1 MSVFSLLER
10 GAQRCDG
17 RPFAVFE
24 GVETSY
30 AETLSLAK
38 RIAAALSVAGFGPGD
53 HAAVLSPNDPV
64 AFTAAFGIFGAGMA
78 YVPAN
83 PHNPPAAIAS
93 ALNLV
98 DVRVLFYH
106 SAMAALVDQV
116 RASLPKIALFVAL
129 GTPCSGDRTLDH
141 FIAEHDAQVPRIAA
155 TLTDTAFVGQTGG
168 TTGEPKGVLLSH
180 RAVFAFVEKYLAEM
194 SYPAPVLLAA
204 TPLTHAAGM
213 LAMPIIAQG
222 GTIVMMARPDLPRFL
237 DLISERQVTTTFL
250 PPTVIYRLLDLPGA
264 ESRDF
269 SSLRHFI
276 YGAAPMSVS
285 RLKQA
290 LALFGPVMAQCYGQ
304 TECHTFV
311 TFMRPEDH
319 FIHGQL
325 AGDDRL
331 SACGRPSIGTRV
343 VIKGE
348 DGSILAD
355 GIPGEICVESDLAM
369 TGYYRNEAATA
380 EVLRD
385 GLIHTGDI
393 GFVDGDGFLHIV
405 DRKKDLIITGGFNV
419 YPAEVE
425 QVVNSHPAV
434 ADCGVVGLPDS
445 DWGEAVTVV
454 VELKPGAAV
463 SAQELLDYCR
473 PQLGGVKTPKHVA
486 FWPELPRS
494 PVGKVLRKEIR
505 ARIRDAG
512 TFEEN
517 TLTGARRD

>member
-1 MSVFSLLER
+1 MSVFTLLER
-10 GAQRCDG
+10 GAQRCDS
-17 RPFAVFE
+17 RPFAVLD

-30 AETLSLAK
+30 ADALELAQ
-38 RIAAALSVAGFGPGD
+38 RIAAALGHAGFGPGD

-64 AFTAAFGIFGAGMA
+64 AFTASFGIFGAGMA

-83 PHNPPAAIAS
+83 PSNPAAAIAK

-106 SAMAALVDQV
+106 SAMAALVDEIRTFV
-116 RASLPKIALFVAL
+116 PKIALFVAL
-129 GTPCSGDRTLDH
+129 ETPCSGDPNLAQ
-141 FIAEHDAQVPRIAA
+141 FIAGHDAKPVKAIPD
-155 TLTDTAFVGQTGG
+155 LTDAAFIGQTGG

-180 RAVFAFVEKYLAEM
+180 RAVFAFVEKFLAEM

-213 LAMPIIAQG
+213 LAMPIVAQG
-222 GTIVMMARPDLPRFL
+222 GTIVMMARPDLSRFL
-237 DLISERQVTTTFL
+237 DLIAEYRVTTTFL
-250 PPTVIYRLLDLPGA
+250 PPTVIYRLIDLPGGDT
-264 ESRDF
+264 RDF
-269 SSLRHFI
+269 SSLRHFM

-290 LALFGPVMAQCYGQ
+290 IALFGPVMAQSYGQ

-319 FIHGQL
+319 FIDGRL
-325 AGDDRL
+325 AEDDRL

-348 DGSILAD
+348 DDVVLPD
-355 GIPGEICVESDLAM
+355 GVPGEICVQSDLAM
-369 TGYYRNEAATA
+369 SGYYQNEAATA

-393 GFVDGDGFLHIV
+393 GFIDGDGFLHIV

-425 QVVNSHPAV
+425 QVINGHPAV
-434 ADCGVVGLPDS
+434 SDCGVIGLPDAE
-445 DWGEAVTVV
+445 WGEAVTVV
-454 VELKPGAAV
+454 VELKPGLTL
-463 SAQELLDYCR
+463 STEELLNYCR
-473 PQLGGVKTPKHVA
+473 PLLGGVKSPKHVI

-494 PVGKVLRKEIR
+494 AVGKVLRKEIR
-505 ARIRDAG
+505 SRISAALA
-512 TFEEN
+512 E
-517 TLTGARRD
+517 A

>member
-1 MSVFSLLER
+1 MSIFTLLER

-17 RPFAVFE
+17 RPFAVFD

-30 AETLSLAK
+30 AQALGLAQ
-38 RIAAALSVAGFGPGD
+38 RIAAALGAAGFGPGS

-83 PHNPPAAIAS
+83 PHNPAPAIAS

-106 SAMAALVDQV
+106 SAMAAVVAEIRD
-116 RASLPKIALFVAL
+116 SLPKVVLFVAM
-129 GTPCSGDRTLDH
+129 GTPCNGDPTLEQ
-141 FIAEHDAQVPRIAA
+141 FIAGHEAQPPRALAA
-155 TLTDTAFVGQTGG
+155 LTDAAYVGQTGG

-194 SYPAPVLLAA
+194 PHPAPVLLAA

-213 LAMPIIAQG
+213 LAMPIVAQG

-237 DLISERQVTTTFL
+237 DLIAEQRVTTTFL

-264 ESRDF
+264 ETRDF

-290 LALFGPVMAQCYGQ
+290 LAMFGPVMAQCYGQ

-319 FIHGQL
+319 FVDGRL
-325 AGDDRL
+325 ADDARL

-343 VIKGE
+343 VIKGD
-348 DGSILAD
+348 DGAILPD
-355 GIPGEICVESDLAM
+355 GIPGEICVQSDLAM
-369 TGYYRNEAATA
+369 TGYYRNDSATA

-425 QVVNSHPAV
+425 QVVNSHPTV
-434 ADCGVVGLPDS
+434 ADCGVIGLPDA

-463 SAQELLDYCR
+463 SEQDLIDYCR
-473 PQLGGVKTPKHVA
+473 PRLGGVKTPKHIF

-505 ARIRDAG
+505 ARISVPVYDNELEKVAER
-512 TFEEN
+512 
-517 TLTGARRD
+517 

>member
-1 MSVFSLLER
+1 MSVFTLLER

-17 RPFAVFE
+17 RPFAVLD
-24 GVETSY
+24 GIETSY
-30 AETLSLAK
+30 AQALDLAK
-38 RIAAALSVAGFGPGD
+38 RIAAALADSGFGPGD

-83 PHNPPAAIAS
+83 PANPAAAIAS

-106 SAMAALVDQV
+106 SAMAAVVDEI
-116 RASLPKIALFVAL
+116 RNSLPKVTLFVAL
-129 GTPCSGDRTLDH
+129 GAPCSGDAALDQ
-141 FIAEHDAQVPRIAA
+141 FIAGHDAQAPRALPA
-155 TLTDTAFVGQTGG
+155 LTDAAFVGQTGG
-168 TTGEPKGVLLSH
+168 TTGEPKGVLISH

-194 SYPAPVLLAA
+194 PYPAPVLLAA

-213 LAMPIIAQG
+213 LAMPIVAQG

-237 DLISERQVTTTFL
+237 DLIAERHVTTTFL
-250 PPTVIYRLLDLPGA
+250 PPTVIYRLIELPGA
-264 ESRDF
+264 DTRDF

-290 LALFGPVMAQCYGQ
+290 IGLFGPVMAQSYGQ

-319 FIHGQL
+319 FTDGRL
-325 AGDDRL
+325 ADDGRL

-343 VIKGE
+343 VIKDE
-348 DGSILAD
+348 DGAILTD
-355 GIPGEICVESDLAM
+355 GVPGEICVQSDLAM
-369 TGYYRNEAATA
+369 SGYYRNEAATA

-385 GLIHTGDI
+385 GFIHTGDI
-393 GFVDGDGFLHIV
+393 GFIDGDGFLHIV

-434 ADCGVVGLPDS
+434 SDCGVIGLPDD
-445 DWGEAVTVV
+445 DWGEAVTAV
-454 VELKPGAAV
+454 VEIKPGQSL
-463 SAQELLDYCR
+463 SAEELLEYCR
-473 PQLGGVKTPKHVA
+473 PKLGGVKSPKHVI
-486 FWPELPRS
+486 FTPELPRS
-494 PVGKVLRKEIR
+494 AVGKVLRKEIR
-505 ARIRDAG
+505 SQFR
-512 TFEEN
+512 N
-517 TLTGARRD
+517 SVLTKPAVI

>member
-1 MSVFSLLER
+1 MSIFTLLER
-10 GAQRCDG
+10 GAKRCDG
-17 RPFAVFE
+17 RPFAVFD

-30 AETLSLAK
+30 AQALGLAQ
-38 RIAAALSVAGFGPGD
+38 RIAAALGTAGFGPGS

-83 PHNPPAAIAS
+83 PHNPAPAIAS

-106 SAMAALVDQV
+106 SAMAAVVAEIRD
-116 RASLPKIALFVAL
+116 SLPKVALFVAL
-129 GTPCSGDRTLDH
+129 GTPCSGDPTLEQ
-141 FIAEHDAQVPRIAA
+141 FIAGHEAQPPRALAA
-155 TLTDTAFVGQTGG
+155 LTDAAYVGQTGG

-194 SYPAPVLLAA
+194 PHPAPVLLAA

-213 LAMPIIAQG
+213 LAMPIVAQG
-222 GTIVMMARPDLPRFL
+222 GTIVMMARPDLPRFI
-237 DLISERQVTTTFL
+237 DLIAEQRVTTTFL

-264 ESRDF
+264 ETRDF

-290 LALFGPVMAQCYGQ
+290 LTLFGPVMAQCYGQ
-304 TECHTFV
+304 TECHSFI

-319 FIHGQL
+319 FVDGRL
-325 AGDDRL
+325 ADDARL

-343 VIKGE
+343 VIKGD
-348 DGSILAD
+348 DGAILPD
-355 GIPGEICVESDLAM
+355 GIPGEICVQSDLAM
-369 TGYYRNEAATA
+369 TGYYRNDSATA

-425 QVVNSHPAV
+425 QVVNSHPTV
-434 ADCGVVGLPDS
+434 ADCGVIGLSDA

-463 SAQELLDYCR
+463 SEQDLIDYCR
-473 PQLGGVKTPKHVA
+473 PRLGGVKTPKHVF

-505 ARIRDAG
+505 ARISVPV
-512 TFEEN
+512 
-517 TLTGARRD
+517 

>member
-1 MSVFSLLER
+1 MSVFTLLER
-10 GAQRCDG
+10 GAQRCEG
-17 RPFAVFE
+17 RPFAVLD

-30 AETLSLAK
+30 AQALNLAK
-38 RIAAALSVAGFGPGD
+38 RIAAALADAGYGPGD

-64 AFTAAFGIFGAGMA
+64 AFTASFGIFGAGMA

-83 PHNPPAAIAS
+83 PGNPAAAIAS

-106 SAMAALVDQV
+106 SAMAAVVDEI
-116 RASLPKIALFVAL
+116 RSSTPKIALFIAL
-129 GTPCSGDRTLDH
+129 GTPCSGDATLEQ
-141 FIAEHDAQVPRIAA
+141 FIAGHDAQPLRAIPA
-155 TLTDTAFVGQTGG
+155 LTDTAFVGQTGG

-180 RAVFAFVEKYLAEM
+180 RAVFGFVEKYLAEM
-194 SYPAPVLLAA
+194 AYPAPVLLAA

-213 LAMPIIAQG
+213 LAMPIVAQG

-237 DLISERQVTTTFL
+237 DLIAEHRVTTTFL
-250 PPTVIYRLLDLPGA
+250 PPTVIYRLIDLPGA
-264 ESRDF
+264 ASHDF

-290 LALFGPVMAQCYGQ
+290 IALFGPVMAQSYGQ

-319 FIHGQL
+319 FMDGRL
-325 AGDDRL
+325 ADDSRL

-348 DGSILAD
+348 DGAILPD
-355 GIPGEICVESDLAM
+355 GVPGEICVQSDLAM
-369 TGYYRNEAATA
+369 SGYYQNEAATA

-393 GFVDGDGFLHIV
+393 GFIDGDGFLHIV

-434 ADCGVVGLPDS
+434 SDCGVIGLPDA

-454 VELKPGAAV
+454 VELKQGLAL
-463 SAQELLDYCR
+463 SAQQLIDFCR
-473 PQLGGVKTPKHVA
+473 PLLGGVKSPKHVA
-486 FWPELPRS
+486 FWAELPRS
-494 PVGKVLRKEIR
+494 AVGKVLRKEIR
-505 ARIRDAG
+505 NRISAADLD
-512 TFEEN
+512 T
-517 TLTGARRD
+517 

>member
-1 MSVFSLLER
+1 MSIFTLLER

-17 RPFAVFE
+17 RPFAVFD

-30 AETLSLAK
+30 AQALGLAQ
-38 RIAAALSVAGFGPGD
+38 RIAAALGAAGFGPGS

-83 PHNPPAAIAS
+83 PHNPAPSIAS

-106 SAMAALVDQV
+106 SAMAALVGEIRDH
-116 RASLPKIALFVAL
+116 LPKVKLFVAL
-129 GTPCSGDRTLDH
+129 GTPCGADPTLDQ
-141 FIAEHDAQVPRIAA
+141 FIAGHTAQRPRALAA
-155 TLTDTAFVGQTGG
+155 LTDAAFVGQTGG

-180 RAVFAFVEKYLAEM
+180 RAVFAFAEKYLAEIPH
-194 SYPAPVLLAA
+194 PAPVLLAA

-213 LAMPIIAQG
+213 LAMPIVAQG

-237 DLISERQVTTTFL
+237 DLITEQRVTTTFL

-264 ESRDF
+264 ETRDF

-319 FIHGQL
+319 FVDGRL
-325 AGDDRL
+325 ADDARL

-343 VIKGE
+343 VIKGD
-348 DGSILAD
+348 DGAILPD
-355 GIPGEICVESDLAM
+355 GIPGEICVQSDLAM
-369 TGYYRNEAATA
+369 TG
-380 EVLRD
+380 
-385 GLIHTGDI
+385 
-393 GFVDGDGFLHIV
+393 
-405 DRKKDLIITGGFNV
+405 
-419 YPAEVE
+419 
-425 QVVNSHPAV
+425 
-434 ADCGVVGLPDS
+434 
-445 DWGEAVTVV
+445 
-454 VELKPGAAV
+454 
-463 SAQELLDYCR
+463 
-473 PQLGGVKTPKHVA
+473 
-486 FWPELPRS
+486 
-494 PVGKVLRKEIR
+494 
-505 ARIRDAG
+505 
-512 TFEEN
+512 
-517 TLTGARRD
+517 

>member
-17 RPFAVFE
+17 RPFAIFD
-24 GVETSY
+24 GVKTSY
-30 AETLSLAK
+30 AQALTLAR
-38 RIAAALSVAGFGPGD
+38 RIAAALGAAGFGPGA

-64 AFTAAFGIFGAGMA
+64 AFAAAFGIFGAGMA

-83 PHNPPAAIAS
+83 PHNAPAAIAS
-93 ALNLV
+93 AMNLV

-106 SAMAALVDQV
+106 GAMAPLVAEIRGQ
-116 RASLPKIALFVAL
+116 LPKVDLFIALDAPCNGDPTLEVFIAGHDSSAPQPFVAL
-129 GTPCSGDRTLDH
+129 
-141 FIAEHDAQVPRIAA
+141 A
-155 TLTDTAFVGQTGG
+155 DTAFVGQTGG

-194 SYPAPVLLAA
+194 PQPAPVLLAA

-213 LAMPIIAQG
+213 LAMPIVAQG
-222 GTIVMMARPDLPRFL
+222 GTIVMMSRPDLPRFL
-237 DLISERQVTTTFL
+237 DLIAEQRVTTTFL

-264 ESRDF
+264 GARDF
-269 SSLRHFI
+269 SSLRQFI
-276 YGAAPMSVS
+276 YGAAPMSVT

-290 LALFGPVMAQCYGQ
+290 IAVFGPVMAQSYGQ

-319 FIHGQL
+319 FIDGKL
-325 AGDDRL
+325 ADDARL
-331 SACGRPSIGTRV
+331 SACGRPSLGTRI
-343 VIKGE
+343 VIKDD
-348 DGSILAD
+348 DGAVLPD
-355 GIPGEICVESDLAM
+355 GVPGEICVQSDLAM
-369 TGYYRNEAATA
+369 TGYYRNDGATA

-393 GFVDGDGFLHIV
+393 GFVDADGFLHIV

-434 ADCGVVGLPDS
+434 ADCGVVGIPDA

-454 VELKPGAAV
+454 VETRAGATL
-463 SAQELLDYCR
+463 SAQDLIDYCR
-473 PQLGGVKTPKHVA
+473 PRLGGVKTPKHVE
-486 FWPELPRS
+486 FWADLPRS

-505 ARIRDAG
+505 ARLAG
-512 TFEEN
+512 SS
-517 TLTGARRD
+517 A

>member
-17 RPFAVFE
+17 RPFAVFD

-30 AETLSLAK
+30 TEALSLAK
-38 RIAAALSVAGFGPGD
+38 RIATALGSAGFGLGD

-64 AFTAAFGIFGAGMA
+64 AFTTAFGIFGADMA

-98 DVRVLFYH
+98 DVHVLFYH
-106 SAMAALVDQV
+106 SAMAAVVDEI
-116 RASLPKIALFVAL
+116 RDSLPKVALFVAL
-129 GTPCSGDRTLDH
+129 GTPCGGDPTLEQ
-141 FIAEHDAQVPRIAA
+141 FIAGHDAQPPRGLT

-194 SYPAPVLLAA
+194 PYAAPVLLAA

-213 LAMPIIAQG
+213 LAMPIVAQG

-237 DLISERQVTTTFL
+237 DLIAERQVTTTFL
-250 PPTVIYRLLDLPGA
+250 PPTVIYRLIDLPGA
-264 ESRDF
+264 ETRDF

-290 LALFGPVMAQCYGQ
+290 IALFGPVMAQSYGQ

-319 FIHGQL
+319 FTDGRL
-325 AGDDRL
+325 ADDGRL

-348 DGSILAD
+348 DGAVLSD
-355 GIPGEICVESDLAM
+355 GVPGEICVQSDLAM
-369 TGYYRNEAATA
+369 TGYYQNEAATA

-385 GLIHTGDI
+385 GFIHTGDI
-393 GFVDGDGFLHIV
+393 GFMDGDGFLHIV

-434 ADCGVVGLPDS
+434 SDCGVIGLPDD
-445 DWGEAVTVV
+445 DWGEAVTAV
-454 VELKPGAAV
+454 VEIKQGQTL
-463 SAQELLDYCR
+463 SAEELLEYCR
-473 PQLGGVKTPKHVA
+473 PKLGGVKSPKNVI
-486 FWPELPRS
+486 FTSELPRS
-494 PVGKVLRKEIR
+494 AVGKVLRKEIR
-505 ARIRDAG
+505 SRVQNS
-512 TFEEN
+512 TPTKPN
-517 TLTGARRD
+517 VS

>member
-10 GAQRCDG
+10 GAHRCDG
-17 RPFAVFE
+17 RPFAVFD

-30 AETLSLAK
+30 AHALGLAQ
-38 RIAAALSVAGFGPGD
+38 RIAAALGAAGFGPGS

-83 PHNPPAAIAS
+83 PHNPAHSIAS

-106 SAMAALVDQV
+106 TAMAALVSEIRD
-116 RASLPKIALFVAL
+116 RLPKVALFVAL
-129 GTPCSGDRTLDH
+129 GTPCGADPSLED
-141 FIAEHDAQVPRIAA
+141 FIAGHAAKSPRALAA
-155 TLTDTAFVGQTGG
+155 LTDAAFVGQTGG
-168 TTGEPKGVLLSH
+168 TTGEPKGVLLSQ

-194 SYPAPVLLAA
+194 PYEAPVLLAA

-213 LAMPIIAQG
+213 LAMPIVAQG

-237 DLISERQVTTTFL
+237 DLIAERRVTTTFL
-250 PPTVIYRLLDLPGA
+250 PPTVIYRLLDLPDA

-319 FIHGQL
+319 FVDGRL
-325 AGDDRL
+325 ADDARL

-343 VIKGE
+343 VIKGD
-348 DGSILAD
+348 DGAILPD
-355 GIPGEICVESDLAM
+355 GIPGEICVQSDLAM
-369 TGYYRNEAATA
+369 TGYYRNDSATA

-385 GLIHTGDI
+385 GMIHTGDI
-393 GFVDGDGFLHIV
+393 GFVDGDRFLHIV

-434 ADCGVVGLPDS
+434 ADCGVIGLPDA

-454 VELKPGAAV
+454 VERRPGAAV
-463 SAQELLDYCR
+463 SEQELLDYCR

-505 ARIRDAG
+505 ARINVPAED
-512 TFEEN
+512 N
-517 TLTGARRD
+517 

>member
-10 GAQRCDG
+10 GVQRCDG
-17 RPFAVFE
+17 RPFAVFN
-24 GVETSY
+24 GAETSY
-30 AETLSLAK
+30 AQALGLAR
-38 RIAAALSVAGFGPGD
+38 RIAAALSAAGFGPGD

-83 PHNPPAAIAS
+83 PHNPAPAIAS

-98 DVRVLFYH
+98 DVRVLLYH
-106 SAMAALVDQV
+106 GAMAPLVDEMRGSLPKVTRFIALETPSSGDQSLAQFIDGHDHPSTQV
-116 RASLPKIALFVAL
+116 RAS
-129 GTPCSGDRTLDH
+129 
-141 FIAEHDAQVPRIAA
+141 
-155 TLTDTAFVGQTGG
+155 LTDTAFVGQTGG

-180 RAVFAFVEKYLAEM
+180 RAVFAFVEKFLAEM
-194 SYPAPVLLAA
+194 PHPAPVLLAA

-213 LAMPIIAQG
+213 LAMPIVAQG
-222 GTIVMMARPDLPRFL
+222 GTIVMMDRPDLPRFL
-237 DLISERQVTTTFL
+237 DLIAEHRVTTTFL

-264 ESRDF
+264 AGRDF

-276 YGAAPMSVS
+276 YGAAPMSIS
-285 RLKQA
+285 RLKEA
-290 LALFGPVMAQCYGQ
+290 LATFGPVMAQCYGQ

-319 FIHGQL
+319 FIDGRL

-331 SACGRPSIGTRV
+331 SACGRPSIGTRL
-343 VIKGE
+343 VIKDD
-348 DGSILAD
+348 DGAILDA
-355 GIPGEICVESDLAM
+355 GTPGEICIESDLAM
-369 TGYYRNEAATA
+369 TGYYKNAAATA

-425 QVVNSHPAV
+425 QVVNSHPDV
-434 ADCGVVGLPDS
+434 ADCGVVGLPDA

-454 VELKPGAAV
+454 AELKPGAAM

-473 PQLGGVKTPKHVA
+473 PKLGGVKTPKHVA

-494 PVGKVLRKEIR
+494 AVGKVLRKEIR
-505 ARIRDAG
+505 TRIRDAG
-512 TFEEN
+512 TIEEDAP
-517 TLTGARRD
+517 TGSLRD

>member
-1 MSVFSLLER
+1 MSVFALLER

-17 RPFAVFE
+17 RPFAVLD

-30 AETLSLAK
+30 AEALGLAQ
-38 RIAAALSVAGFGPGD
+38 RIAAALGAAGFGPGS

-106 SAMAALVDQV
+106 SAMAAVVDEI
-116 RASLPKIALFVAL
+116 RDLLPKVSLFVAL
-129 GTPCSGDRTLDH
+129 ASPSGGDPTLDQ
-141 FIAEHDAQVPRIAA
+141 FIAGHNARPPLALAKI
-155 TLTDTAFVGQTGG
+155 TDTAFVGQTGG
-168 TTGEPKGVLLSH
+168 TTGEPKGVLLSQ

-194 SYPAPVLLAA
+194 FYPAPVLLAA

-213 LAMPIIAQG
+213 LAMPIVAQG

-237 DLISERQVTTTFL
+237 DLIAERQVTTTFL

-264 ESRDF
+264 DTRDF

-319 FIHGQL
+319 FIDGRL

-331 SACGRPSIGTRV
+331 SACGRPSIGTRL
-343 VIKGE
+343 VIKDD
-348 DGSILAD
+348 DGAILDA
-355 GIPGEICVESDLAM
+355 GAPGEICIESDLAM
-369 TGYYRNEAATA
+369 TGYYKNDAATA

-425 QVVNSHPAV
+425 QVVNSHPDV
-434 ADCGVVGLPDS
+434 ADCGVVGLPDA

-454 VELKPGAAV
+454 AELKPGAAM

-473 PQLGGVKTPKHVA
+473 PKLGGVKTPKHVA

-494 PVGKVLRKEIR
+494 AVGKVLRKEIR
-505 ARIRDAG
+505 TRIRDAG
-512 TFEEN
+512 TIEEDAPIGS
-517 TLTGARRD
+517 LRD

>member
-1 MSVFSLLER
+1 MSVFTLLER

-17 RPFAVFE
+17 RPFAVFD

-30 AETLSLAK
+30 AEALSLAR
-38 RIAAALSVAGFGPGD
+38 RIAAALGAAGFGPGD

-83 PHNPPAAIAS
+83 PHNPAASIVS
-93 ALNLV
+93 ALDLV

-106 SAMAALVDQV
+106 SAMAALVDEIRDSV
-116 RASLPKIALFVAL
+116 PKVARFIAL
-129 GTPCSGDRTLDH
+129 GTPCSGDSTLDQ
-141 FIAEHDAQVPRIAA
+141 FIAGHDAQPASAVAA
-155 TLTDTAFVGQTGG
+155 LTDTAFVGQTGG

-194 SYPAPVLLAA
+194 AYPAPVLLAA

-213 LAMPIIAQG
+213 LAMPIVAQG

-237 DLISERQVTTTFL
+237 DLIAEYRVTTTFL
-250 PPTVIYRLLDLPGA
+250 PPTVIYRLIDLPG
-264 ESRDF
+264 SDTRDY

-276 YGAAPMSVS
+276 YGAAPMSIS

-290 LALFGPVMAQCYGQ
+290 IALFGPVMAQCYGQ

-319 FIHGQL
+319 FIGGRL
-325 AGDDRL
+325 ADEGRL

-343 VIKGE
+343 FIKGE
-348 DGSILAD
+348 DGVILAD
-355 GIPGEICVESDLAM
+355 GTPGEICVQSDLAM
-369 TGYYRNEAATA
+369 TGYYRNSAATQ

-393 GFVDGDGFLHIV
+393 GFLDGDGFLHIV

-434 ADCGVVGLPDS
+434 SDCGVIGLPDA

-454 VELKPGAAV
+454 VELKAGTAV

-473 PQLGGVKTPKHVA
+473 PQLGGVKTPKHVI

-494 PVGKVLRKEIR
+494 AVGKVLRKEIR
-505 ARIRDAG
+505 SQISTADPA
-512 TFEEN
+512 
-517 TLTGARRD
+517 A

>member
-1 MSVFSLLER
+1 MSIFTLLER
-10 GAQRCDG
+10 GAKRCDG
-17 RPFAVFE
+17 RPFAVLD

-30 AETLSLAK
+30 PQALGLAQ
-38 RIAAALSVAGFGPGD
+38 RVAAALGAAGFGPGS

-83 PHNPPAAIAS
+83 PHNPAPAIAS

-106 SAMAALVDQV
+106 SAMAAVVGEIRD
-116 RASLPKIALFVAL
+116 SLPKVTLFVAL
-129 GTPCSGDRTLDH
+129 GTPCSGDPTLEQ
-141 FIAEHDAQVPRIAA
+141 FIAGHEAQPPRSLAA
-155 TLTDTAFVGQTGG
+155 LTDAAYVGQTGG
-168 TTGEPKGVLLSH
+168 TSGEPKGVLLSH

-194 SYPAPVLLAA
+194 PHPAPVLLAA

-213 LAMPIIAQG
+213 LAMPIVAQG

-237 DLISERQVTTTFL
+237 DLIAEQRVTTTFL

-264 ESRDF
+264 ETRDF

-304 TECHTFV
+304 TECHSFV

-319 FIHGQL
+319 FVDGRI
-325 AGDDRL
+325 ADDARL

-343 VIKGE
+343 VIKGD
-348 DGSILAD
+348 DGAILAD
-355 GIPGEICVESDLAM
+355 GIPGEICVQSDLAM
-369 TGYYRNEAATA
+369 TGYYRNDSATT

-425 QVVNSHPAV
+425 QVVNGHPAV
-434 ADCGVVGLPDS
+434 ADCGVIGLPDA

-463 SAQELLDYCR
+463 SEQELLDYCR
-473 PQLGGVKTPKHVA
+473 PRLGGVKTPKHVA

-505 ARIRDAG
+505 ARISVPA
-512 TFEEN
+512 
-517 TLTGARRD
+517 

>member
-17 RPFAVFE
+17 RPFAVFD

-30 AETLSLAK
+30 AEALSLAK
-38 RIAAALSVAGFGPGD
+38 QIAAALGSAGFGLGD

-64 AFTAAFGIFGAGMA
+64 AFTAAFGIFGADMA

-106 SAMAALVDQV
+106 SAMAAVV
-116 RASLPKIALFVAL
+116 EEIRAALPKVALFVAL
-129 GTPCSGDRTLDH
+129 DSPSGGDPTLDQ
-141 FIAEHDAQVPRIAA
+141 FIAGHDASPPWARAMLA
-155 TLTDTAFVGQTGG
+155 DTAFVGQTGG

-180 RAVFAFVEKYLAEM
+180 RAVFAFVEKFLAEM

-213 LAMPIIAQG
+213 LAMPIVAQG

-237 DLISERQVTTTFL
+237 DLIAERRVTTTFL

-264 ESRDF
+264 DTRDF

-319 FIHGQL
+319 FIDGRL
-325 AGDDRL
+325 ADDDRL

-348 DGSILAD
+348 DDSILPV
-355 GIPGEICVESDLAM
+355 GIPGEICVQSDLAM
-369 TGYYRNEAATA
+369 TGYYRNDSATA

-425 QVVNSHPAV
+425 QVVNGHPAV
-434 ADCGVVGLPDS
+434 ADCGVIGLPDA

-454 VELKPGAAV
+454 VELRPGAAV
-463 SAQELLDYCR
+463 SEQELLDYCR
-473 PQLGGVKTPKHVA
+473 PRLGGVKTPKHVA

-505 ARIRDAG
+505 ARISVP
-512 TFEEN
+512 T
-517 TLTGARRD
+517 

>member
-17 RPFAVFE
+17 RPFAVFD

-30 AETLSLAK
+30 AEALNLAR
-38 RIAAALSVAGFGPGD
+38 RIAAALGAVGFGPGS

-64 AFTAAFGIFGAGMA
+64 AFTAAFGIFGSGMA

-83 PHNPPAAIAS
+83 PHNAAASIAS

-106 SAMAALVDQV
+106 SAMAPLVAEI
-116 RASLPKIALFVAL
+116 RERLPKVALFVAL
-129 GTPCSGDRTLDH
+129 DAPFNGDPSLEAL
-141 FIAEHDAQVPRIAA
+141 IAGHDGSAPQPIAPLA
-155 TLTDTAFVGQTGG
+155 DAAFVGQTGG

-194 SYPAPVLLAA
+194 PQPAPVLLAA

-213 LAMPIIAQG
+213 LAMPIVAQG

-237 DLISERQVTTTFL
+237 DLIAEKRVTTTFL

-264 ESRDF
+264 DSRDF
-269 SSLRHFI
+269 SSLRQFI
-276 YGAAPMSVS
+276 YGAAPMSLT

-290 LALFGPVMAQCYGQ
+290 IGLFGPVMAQSYGQ

-319 FIHGQL
+319 FIDGRL
-325 AGDDRL
+325 ADDGRL
-331 SACGRPSIGTRV
+331 SACGRPSIGTRI
-343 VIKGE
+343 VIKDD
-348 DGSILAD
+348 DGAILAD
-355 GIPGEICVESDLAM
+355 GVPGEICVQSDLAM
-369 TGYYRNEAATA
+369 TGYYRNDSATA
-380 EVLRD
+380 EVFHG

-393 GFVDGDGFLHIV
+393 GFVDADGFLHIV

-434 ADCGVVGLPDS
+434 ADCGVVGVPDA

-454 VELKPGAAV
+454 LEIKPGAAV
-463 SAQELLDYCR
+463 TAQELIDYCR
-473 PQLGGVKTPKHVA
+473 PRLGGVKTPKHVA
-486 FWPELPRS
+486 FWTELPRS

-505 ARIRDAG
+505 ARIVVPG
-512 TFEEN
+512 
-517 TLTGARRD
+517 TGAA